1 MNVKRTEC
9 DMCHGTLNPEDNAD
23 VGVYIDFEGDGG
35 YSIIGDAEDYRV
47 HFCVPCCRV
56 LLGVLRGYA
65 EEARD
70 HDGDESVS
78 KGSNYE

>member
-47 HFCVPCCRV
+47 HFLCAV
-56 LLGVLRGYA
+56 LPRIAWCAQRLRGGG
-65 EEARD
+65 ERP
-70 HDGDESVS
+70 
-78 KGSNYE
+78 